1 MIFRL
6 LPLFLLV
13 FGLAEANAQRNK
25 LTFYIENQTGA
36 DLYGLYVS
44 ASDENSWGEDL
55 LPYEYFEDEDIIKV
69 SVPIYNDTICDHD
82 VLVTYGEDEEGEI
95 IFEEIDLCSIRKL
108 IFYERRGEIALKQKS
123 NKTLQVN

>member
-82 VLVTYGEDEEGEI
+82 VLVTYGEDEDGEI

-108 IFYERRGEIALKQKS
+108 IFYERRGEIYYEIE
-123 NKTLQVN
+123 